1 MPAPQKIDVDE
12 VVARRA
18 AGESVRAIARALGVA
33 PSSISRIARRPEVAE
48 RIEREHR
55 ERQIDEARVP
65 GLGSV
70 ASSGAVWLL
79 VRSGNWGFGSARGGS
94 VVMRSFPAGLYLE
107 VDEEVVALARRAGSP
122 QLVLRTGEPPAS
134 DRIRRVRALS
144 WEGRALVEAEVRD
157 GAYRLEFTEGEAA
170 AAILALDERG
180 APIGTVEG

>member
-1 MPAPQKIDVDE
+1 MPAAQKIDVDE

-33 PSSISRIARRPEVAE
+33 PSSISRIARRPELAE
-48 RIEREHR
+48 RIERER
-55 ERQIDEARVP
+55 ERQIDEARDP

-79 VRSGNWGFGSARGGS
+79 VRSGNWGFGSARGGW

-107 VDEEVVALARRAGSP
+107 VDEEVVAFARKANSP
-122 QLVLRTGEPPAS
+122 QLVLGRGEPPAS

-144 WEGRALVEAEVRD
+144 REGRALVEAEVRN
-157 GAYRLEFTEGEAA
+157 GAYRLELPEGEEA

-180 APIGTVEG
+180 APVGTVEG